1 MALLDTHR
9 ASAKAHVR
17 NHDPRALL
25 VNLICHTAEPAQAN
39 TPSDHPVSLIQDDG
53 RHPCGKII
61 SPSAVAAPVRLAVE
75 L

>member
-1 MALLDTHR
+1 
-9 ASAKAHVR
+9 
-17 NHDPRALL
+17 